1 MTELVMDLGRV
12 GQLGGR
18 EGQKLD
24 HAVPR
29 KQWEDEASFLGAG
42 GGVGG
47 RKRVR
52 WGRGLGEWVSHEHD
66 CGSHVASG
74 SSSAPGRPQQV

>member
-1 MTELVMDLGRV
+1 MEEVSVTELVTDLGRV

-29 KQWEDEASFLGAG
+29 KQWEDEASLLGAG
-42 GGVGG
+42 GGGGG

-52 WGRGLGEWVSHEHD
+52 
-66 CGSHVASG
+66 
-74 SSSAPGRPQQV
+74 